1 MSKQFSRHGRRGFIL
16 AYCALLGV
24 VIFGLCGLAIDGS
37 SAYIVRLRLSQAA
50 DSAVLSGAR
59 SLSLDKDVNAQAAT
73 AIGVAQRF
81 FDANIALGQ
90 WGVTSITRHI
100 TVTEDNTSHVR
111 IVQATASAVAPLYF
125 LKVLN
130 RNTVTVSSFA
140 ESRRRDVKVML
151 VLDRSGS
158 MVRGNAISAMQ
169 SAAQAFVNQFASG
182 RDQVGLVAFSGTYIT
197 AFQPNTTFQT
207 ASPNVNSL
215 ISQMAVGGSTGTAQA
230 LWAAYRA
237 LTASPQPG
245 ALNIILL
252 FTDGNPT
259 AFTADFNTVLSG
271 YSPCTTRTMPKIG
284 FIADYN
290 DGRDPGATA
299 GVLDI
304 TAASITDSSETR
316 IASGS
321 AGCSYSSNIINMRND
336 IAKMPSVDYYG
347 NATTGYLPVTLARV
361 DLPSQIQAAA
371 KNAADNAARR
381 IREDPN
387 GLNPVIYVIGLGG
400 TDAAPPDAVFM
411 KRVAND
417 PSSTGYTATEATGLY
432 VFSPSNAQL
441 ASAFQRIASQILRL
455 SQ

>member
-1 MSKQFSRHGRRGFIL
+1 MSERFSKRERGGFAL
-16 AYCALLGV
+16 VYCALLSFV
-24 VIFGLCGLAIDGS
+24 LFGMCGLAIDGT

-50 DSAVLSGAR
+50 DAAVLAGAR
-59 SLSLDKDVNAQAAT
+59 SLSLDKDVNSQAAT

-81 FDANIALGQ
+81 FDANLAIGQ
-90 WGVTSITRHI
+90 WGVTSINRQI
-100 TVTEDNTSHVR
+100 TVSQDDTTHVR

-130 RNTVTVSSFA
+130 RNTVTVNSFA

-158 MVRGNAISAMQ
+158 MVRGNAIASMK
-169 SAAQAFVNQFASG
+169 AAATTFVNQFASG

-197 AFQPNTTFQT
+197 AFQPSTAFQT
-207 ASPNVNSL
+207 ASPNINTL
-215 ISQMAVGGSTGTAQA
+215 LSQMAAGGSTGTAQA

-237 LTASPQPG
+237 LTASPEPG
-245 ALNIILL
+245 ALNVILL

-271 YSPCTTRTMPKIG
+271 YSTCASRTLPKIG

-290 DGRDPGATA
+290 DGQDPGATA

-304 TAASITDSSETR
+304 TAAGIADSSESR

-321 AGCSYSSNIINMRND
+321 AGCAYASNILNMRND
-336 IAKMPSVDYYG
+336 VAKMPPADYYG
-347 NATTGYLPVTLARV
+347 NATTGYLPVNLNRV

-381 IREDPN
+381 IRQDAN
-387 GLNPVIYVIGLGG
+387 GLQPVIYVIGLGG
-400 TDAAPPDAVFM
+400 TSTAPPDEVFM

-417 PSSTGYTATEATGLY
+417 PASNSYTSSEATGLY
-432 VFSPSNAQL
+432 VFSPSAAQL
-441 ASAFQRIASQILRL
+441 DLAFQRIASEILRL